1 MPSTLRVCSLALGA
15 LLILGFPASL
25 QGQVPGLPQPT
36 APPAAEEVAQPAPD
50 SPFASMRAF
59 LEAADATRW
68 PDAAR
73 YLSLDNET
81 RTRGPELAAR
91 LKGVI
96 DSRRLIDFDT
106 LSRDSAGHTD
116 DRLPAGLDQVAV
128 VTIDGVAEPMRLTRR
143 SDADGTFWAF
153 SPATVGHID
162 DWYASL
168 PDRWVRD
175 LLVRAGLRSMLGA
188 GPLGI
193 LWWQWVALPFVA
205 FLSWIVGRVIRIV
218 FWPIC
223 VRLTVRTPNAWDNRV
238 FASIGRPLT
247 LAFAILAFAIG
258 ASWLQLT
265 RSAFL
270 LVGSVLK
277 AGMVF
282 ALFWGLWRST
292 DVIIAWILS
301 RSWAQ
306 QNASARNLLTI
317 GSNVFRALVFVIGI
331 LAIVA
336 ALGYPVGTV
345 LAGLGIGGLAL
356 AFGAQ
361 KTVENMIG
369 SFALALDQPFRVGDF
384 VQVENFVGTVE
395 HVGLRSTRIRT
406 LDRSVIT
413 IPNGKLSEQ
422 RLESLEARDRM
433 RLATTISLTY
443 DTTRSELEAVLEGLE
458 RVLRAHPDIWPDSM
472 VVRLEKFAP
481 NSIDIE
487 VMAWFKVPTWTD
499 FQRCRQEALL
509 GFMRAVED
517 AGATFANPSRTL
529 RLARA
534 GGADP
539 QEPPASGKS
548 GL

>member
-1 MPSTLRVCSLALGA
+1 MMPSTLRVCSVTLGA
-15 LLILGFPASL
+15 LLIVGSCTTL
-25 QGQVPGLPQPT
+25 QAQLVPGLPQPT
-36 APPAAEEVAQPAPD
+36 PAPVVEAVAEPASD
-50 SPFASMRAF
+50 SPLASMRAF
-59 LEAADATRW
+59 LDAADSTRW
-68 PDAAR
+68 PEAAR
-73 YLSLDNET
+73 YLSLNSDT
-81 RTRGPELAAR
+81 RARGPELAER

-96 DSRRLIDFDT
+96 DSRRLIDLDT
-106 LSRDSAGHTD
+106 LSRESEGHTD
-116 DRLPAGLDQVAV
+116 DRLPAGLDQIAV
-128 VTIDGVAEPMRLTRR
+128 MTLDGTEEPLRLVRT
-143 SDADGTFWAF
+143 SDADGNFWAF
-153 SPATVGHID
+153 SPATVRHID

-168 PDRWVRD
+168 PDRWIRD
-175 LLVRAGLRSMLGA
+175 LLVRTGLNAMLGA
-188 GPLGI
+188 GPLDI
-193 LWWQWVALPFVA
+193 LWWQWVALPFVG
-205 FLSWIVGRVIRIV
+205 FLSWIVGRVIRVV
-218 FWPIC
+218 FWPIFT
-223 VRLTVRTPNAWDNRV
+223 RLTLATPNAWDNRL

-258 ASWLQLT
+258 ASWLQLP

-282 ALFWGLWRST
+282 AFFWGLWRST
-292 DVIIAWILS
+292 DVIIAWMLN
-301 RSWAQ
+301 RPWAQ

-317 GSNVFRALVFVIGI
+317 GSNVFRAFVFAIGI

-336 ALGYPVGTV
+336 SLGYPVGTV

-369 SFALALDQPFRVGDF
+369 SFALAIDQPFRVGDF

-395 HVGLRSTRIRT
+395 DVGLRSTRIRT

-433 RLATTISLTY
+433 RLSTTISLTY
-443 DTTRSELEAVLEGLE
+443 DTTRSELEAVLAGLE

-487 VMAWFKVPTWTD
+487 VMAWFKVPTWGD
-499 FQRCRQEALL
+499 FQRCRQEVLL
-509 GFMRAVED
+509 GFMRVVED
-517 AGATFANPSRTL
+517 AGATFANPARTV
-529 RLARA
+529 RLERTD
-534 GGADP
+534 ADP
-539 QEPPASGKS
+539 QKPPTA
-548 GL
+548 